1 MLTNFLQI
9 FLSKVRRADARP
21 TYHHPCHRRRR
32 VPPPP
37 SLLTLLLLRPCV
49 NQTTWFPM
57 IMIQATLGSVSYL
70 SHQVGLVRVTMFQ
83 IQPEDNS
90 SLGRIAMC
98 HKK

>member
-1 MLTNFLQI
+1 
-9 FLSKVRRADARP
+9 
-21 TYHHPCHRRRR
+21 
-32 VPPPP
+32 
-37 SLLTLLLLRPCV
+37 
-49 NQTTWFPM
+49 M